1 MDKAYKNLEF
11 LMSPEARTIRILSE
25 YSEPRQRFT
34 RLGVQRAIIF
44 FGSARLQ
51 PGNANTPDGVDYYEA
66 ARELAGRVAQWT
78 LQAHPHDARYHI
90 CTGGG
95 PGIMEAANRG
105 AYETDP
111 ELSVGFNISLPF
123 EQGVNAYI
131 DDHFA
136 FEFHYFFMRKFWFM
150 NLAQGLV
157 IFPGGFGTM
166 DELFEVLT
174 LVQTGKSP
182 EMPVVLYGK
191 KFWEGLIN
199 FPMFVEQGLILQED
213 LDRIFITS
221 DLDAALEHLKQELND

>member
-1 MDKAYKNLEF
+1 MDKAYKNIDF
-11 LMSPEARTIRILSE
+11 LMSPEARPIRILAE
-25 YSEPRQRFT
+25 YTEPRQRFT

-51 PGNANTPDGVDYYEA
+51 PGKPDTPDGINYYAA
-66 ARELAGRVAQWT
+66 ARDLAGRVALWT
-78 LQAHPHDARYHI
+78 RDTHVHDERYHI

-105 AYETDP
+105 AYEVDP

-123 EQGVNAYI
+123 EQGVNPYI
-131 DDHFA
+131 DDQYA

-191 KFWEGLIN
+191 EFWERLIN
-199 FPMFVEQGLILQED
+199 FPMFVEEGLISPED
-213 LDRIFITS
+213 LARFYLAVDVE
-221 DLDAALEHLKQELND
+221 DALAYLQGNLSE

>member
-1 MDKAYKNLEF
+1 MDKAYKNLDF

-25 YSEPRQRFT
+25 YSEPQQRFA
-34 RLGVQRAIIF
+34 RLGVQRAVIF
-44 FGSARLQ
+44 FGSARIT
-51 PGNANTPDGVDYYEA
+51 PGNTATPDGVDYYEA
-66 ARELAGRVAQWT
+66 ARTLSGMVARWT
-78 LQAHPHDARYHI
+78 LDQHAHDARFHI

-105 AYETDP
+105 AYEVDP
-111 ELSVGFNISLPF
+111 ELSLGFNISLPF

-131 DDHFA
+131 DDLLA

-150 NLAQGLV
+150 NLAHGLV

-182 EMPVVLYGK
+182 DMPVVLYGK

-199 FPMFVEQGLILQED
+199 FRMFVDQGLILEQD
-213 LDRIFITS
+213 LERIFIAE
-221 DLDAALEHLKQELND
+221 DVQQAYDHLTHELG